1 MSATKLVFSSVA
13 ASLLLGAGYVP
24 SAAATSPERD
34 PYCVFHKHQ
43 PVHVAPYSV
52 DAGLDWGSYSYMGGA
67 QLFVPAREGLTR
79 EWLSASVQ
87 EALASAHIGAAG
99 SGKAIC
105 DMPRVN
111 DVHVAVVSASN
122 GFWVQ
127 LIGRDGKTSKQLL
140 SWAKGMLESRKALS
154 ARAQ

>member
-1 MSATKLVFSSVA
+1 MSATKILFSSVA

-24 SAAATSPERD
+24 SASASSPERD
-34 PYCVFHKHQ
+34 PACVFHKHE

-87 EALASAHIGAAG
+87 EALANAQLKSAAD
-99 SGKAIC
+99 SGKATC
-105 DMPRVN
+105 GMPRVQ

-127 LIGRDGKTSKQLL
+127 LIGRDGHTSKQLL
-140 SWAKGMLESRKALS
+140 NWAKSMLESRKALS
-154 ARAQ
+154 AR